1 MLTMTNQKFKIW
13 NKENSIQNEAD
24 KLQII
29 ITKAG
34 ITFLAKTAEKL
45 KLKEGAEVTFLQS
58 EEDESRWFLTAAVP
72 GGMVLKKRADGN
84 LQIKAGLLSAAMIK
98 CVGSA
103 RMGGVRVRV
112 QAVPEALPKQEGL
125 PAVARRIYLNEVKQK

>member
-13 NKENSIQNEAD
+13 NKENSIQNDAD

-34 ITFLAKTAEKL
+34 ITFLAKTAETL

-72 GGMVLKKRADGN
+72 GGMVLKRRTDGN
-84 LQIKAGLLSAAMIK
+84 LQIKAGLLIAAMIK

>member
-1 MLTMTNQKFKIW
+1 MKV
-13 NKENSIQNEAD
+13 S
-24 KLQII
+24 
-29 ITKAG
+29 
-34 ITFLAKTAEKL
+34 TAR

>member
-13 NKENSIQNEAD
+13 NKENSIQNDAD

-103 RMGGVRVRV
+103 RMGGGKSESSSRSRGFA
-112 QAVPEALPKQEGL
+112 QARGAACCGSANLS
-125 PAVARRIYLNEVKQK
+125 

>member
-13 NKENSIQNEAD
+13 NKENSIQNDAD

-98 CVGSA
+98 CVGSG
-103 RMGGVRVRV
+103 RRGGGKSESSSRSRGF
-112 QAVPEALPKQEGL
+112 A
-125 PAVARRIYLNEVKQK
+125 